1 MVASYYSRNMTTA
14 PGPLWPPTA
23 SAATVTKT
31 PLDHDDYR
39 AWSTVA
45 ANSFGGPAG
54 QIAAMHDEIVERRS
68 WVSESSFLHA
78 LNYCMLLP
86 GPEAQQLATYLGW
99 LRKGLRGGLLAGG
112 LFILPGFVS
121 ILLLSIVYAEW
132 GDVGWVEGIFRGI
145 GPAVIAIVAHAV
157 LRIGKRT
164 IKNRAMLAIAIGA
177 FIGIFFY
184 QVAFPIMVLL
194 AGVIG
199 FIGAK
204 RRPDTFV
211 TITGHDLE
219 GSETAPKV
227 GWKRNVRTILIGLV
241 LWFGPVIAIIA
252 TTGGDSSWSEIAVF
266 FSQAAIVTFGGAYS
280 VLAYMAQQAVD
291 VYGWLEPG
299 EMVDGLG
306 LAEATPGPLVQVTQ
320 FVGFMGAYRNPGTLS
335 PLTAATLGAL
345 LTTWVTFVP
354 SFLWI
359 FAGAPHVERLKNR
372 PTLSGALSTITSA
385 IVGVILNLGVWFGIY
400 TVFSSVEERS
410 WLGARLLVPDLA
422 TIDWLGVVIVI
433 AASWALFRLNVRIL
447 TVVAGAAVVGLISG
461 VI

>member
-1 MVASYYSRNMTTA
+1 MDTRT
-14 PGPLWPPTA
+14 
-23 SAATVTKT
+23 
-31 PLDHDDYR
+31 LDSDDYR
-39 AWSTVA
+39 AWGTVA

-54 QIAAMHDEIVERRS
+54 QIAAMHDEIVDRRS

-121 ILLLSIVYAEW
+121 ILILSIVYAEF
-132 GDVGWVEGIFRGI
+132 GDVGAVEGIFRGI

-164 IKNRAMLAIAIGA
+164 IKNPIMVAIAVGA
-177 FIGIFFY
+177 FVGIFFY
-184 QVAFPIMVLL
+184 EVPFPLVVLL
-194 AGVIG
+194 AGIIG
-199 FIGAK
+199 YLGAK
-204 RRPDTFV
+204 RRPGTFV
-211 TITGHDLE
+211 TITGHDVE
-219 GSETAPKV
+219 DSEPAPKV
-227 GWKRNVRTILIGLV
+227 GWKRSIRTMFIGLI

-252 TTGGDSSWSEIAVF
+252 ITGGDSAWSDIAVF

-291 VYGWLEPG
+291 VYGWLQPG

-306 LAEATPGPLVQVTQ
+306 LAETTPGPLVQVTQ

-372 PTLSGALSTITSA
+372 PTLSGALSTITAA
-385 IVGVILNLGVWFGIY
+385 IVGVILNLGVWFGLY
-400 TVFSSVEERS
+400 TLFADAEERT
-410 WLGARLLVPDLA
+410 WAGARLLVPDLA
-422 TIDWLGVVIVI
+422 TVDWLGVAIAI
-433 AASWALFRLNVRIL
+433 AAGYALFGRGMKIL
-447 TVVAGAAVVGLISG
+447 TVVLAAAGVGLVAG
-461 VI
+461 LL